1 MKTSDILVIYIYSA
15 NQKYYT
21 PSSWSKNAMHTP
33 NKITGKKGLRN
44 ICTAKDGTAI
54 ISRLKQILM
63 LGYVEEVTKAL
74 KLHVFLMTAQ

>member
-1 MKTSDILVIYIYSA
+1 
-15 NQKYYT
+15 
-21 PSSWSKNAMHTP
+21 MHTP